1 MEGRED
7 KMVKF
12 TSRSSRSKYLTKN
25 LPELPAGGKGP
36 ILEYFRVLWSKECLP
51 LGKLVNQSPVS

>member
-1 MEGRED
+1 MEGTED

-12 TSRSSRSKYLTKN
+12 TSRSPRSQYLTKN

-36 ILEYFRVLWSKECLP
+36 ILKYLRALWSKECLS
-51 LGKLVNQSPVS
+51 LGKLVN